1 MAVPG
6 SNDKLNSLQA
16 VGGVIVTGT
25 DEITTSSVQY
35 PPGIAIYNR
44 DTKELKIT
52 NGVMTPSELPDHCH
66 PYTHA
71 PLIHTHLFGTNQP
84 WLVSE
89 PRLWYKDDLVNH
101 PELVALDGSEISDD
115 RAQDLSKVYPST
127 RLLTKPVVSDNN
139 TNAEIVISADT
150 EVETHAARK
159 VFGPS
164 LTGVDIA
171 RRTDQW
177 LTGDA
182 DVNTAHSITVQF
194 RNDHVYRP
202 TSYTLIP
209 ASSDDEGLRLA
220 LLRPT
225 PKSWTFEGMTEEGSW
240 EVLDTQTDITDG
252 WAALS
257 PREFTVNTIKAYSQL
272 RIVISAWNEGEDAGL
287 TSGLK
292 RFWIYGRKNNVF
304 NLPAI
309 PSPAEDFVWVVPYSN
324 INTGLKHEDVGDVAT
339 TAVAEDML
347 PVYRLPADGRVVNKS
362 DYPELFS
369 VIGNQYSTAASISNS
384 YASEGAIEGGKWNA
398 NFNEEDVPSYIEYT
412 VAPSMLSSFSIDKSG
427 YRQPVTWTVEAKAEA
442 EEDFDT
448 LFEIEN
454 LSPEDFA
461 ATGGHFY
468 IDTAN
473 EDKNYTTYRLNF
485 LEWATGEEPIGVNG
499 IQLYTR
505 QAGKFALPTVSLSDQ
520 CTTYIVSRNN
530 ADDVSTD
537 VIQKLQANVASLASA
552 LAALQNQVNNLDDS
566 IKKPTTET
574 EGS

>member
-194 RNDHVYRP
+194 RNDHV
-202 TSYTLIP
+202 SYFL
-209 ASSDDEGLRLA
+209 
-220 LLRPT
+220 
-225 PKSWTFEGMTEEGSW
+225 
-240 EVLDTQTDITDG
+240 
-252 WAALS
+252 
-257 PREFTVNTIKAYSQL
+257 
-272 RIVISAWNEGEDAGL
+272 
-287 TSGLK
+287 
-292 RFWIYGRKNNVF
+292 
-304 NLPAI
+304 
-309 PSPAEDFVWVVPYSN
+309 
-324 INTGLKHEDVGDVAT
+324 
-339 TAVAEDML
+339 
-347 PVYRLPADGRVVNKS
+347 
-362 DYPELFS
+362 YPDPCF
-369 VIGNQYSTAASISNS
+369 I
-384 YASEGAIEGGKWNA
+384 
-398 NFNEEDVPSYIEYT
+398 
-412 VAPSMLSSFSIDKSG
+412 
-427 YRQPVTWTVEAKAEA
+427 
-442 EEDFDT
+442 
-448 LFEIEN
+448 
-454 LSPEDFA
+454 
-461 ATGGHFY
+461 
-468 IDTAN
+468 
-473 EDKNYTTYRLNF
+473 
-485 LEWATGEEPIGVNG
+485 
-499 IQLYTR
+499 
-505 QAGKFALPTVSLSDQ
+505 
-520 CTTYIVSRNN
+520 
-530 ADDVSTD
+530 
-537 VIQKLQANVASLASA
+537 
-552 LAALQNQVNNLDDS
+552 
-566 IKKPTTET
+566 
-574 EGS
+574 